1 MRGYEFIYGELPVAR
16 KEGFYRD
23 MCRFGTYFGVDESL
37 SPKGWHAFEVYYN
50 TMLEGD
56 LLGSHWMSRKRARAV
71 FHPQDSAGTR
81 LLGRCMDFLPIETLP
96 LKVRDRL
103 ELQSTI
109 SSHVR
114 RRRLV

>member
-1 MRGYEFIYGELPVAR
+1 MTIAIFERIGFIAICADLERILVS
-16 KEGFYRD
+16 
-23 MCRFGTYFGVDESL
+23 MNHSHL
-37 SPKGWHAFEVYYN
+37 KGWHAFEVYYN

-56 LLGSHWMSRKRARAV
+56 LLGSHWMSRKLARAV
-71 FHPQDSAGTR
+71 IHPQDCAGTR